1 MPPGGHTK
9 SWQCFAL
16 CVVLRHWSISCK
28 TFHQLINHYVQRKTD
43 TVAFI
48 LPTNHASKVCTQTAT
63 SGTKVFDGV
72 SVSRQKT
79 QEMWHFLNK
88 NIRAKIRSIQRHKL
102 HKQHRTCLRYSPS
115 CSVHCFQW
123 LQSNNSSLQK
133 PLLRNQLDFNG
144 GIKHDCELLTR
155 RRFIRC
161 WFQQLTFFL
170 EPVLFL
176 GTKSSAL
183 TILTHYNI
191 VQTNS
196 TRCIPVAWSTSRI
209 T

>member
-28 TFHQLINHYVQRKTD
+28 TFHQLINHYVQRQTD

-79 QEMWHFLNK
+79 QEMWHFLNE
-88 NIRAKIRSIQRHKL
+88 NIFGPRFAA
-102 HKQHRTCLRYSPS
+102 YSNIN
-115 CSVHCFQW
+115 CT
-123 LQSNNSSLQK
+123 NNIGHVYVIH
-133 PLLRNQLDFNG
+133 LL
-144 GIKHDCELLTR
+144 
-155 RRFIRC
+155 
-161 WFQQLTFFL
+161 
-170 EPVLFL
+170 V
-176 GTKSSAL
+176 
-183 TILTHYNI
+183 
-191 VQTNS
+191 
-196 TRCIPVAWSTSRI
+196 RCIAFSGSKATIAVCKSHFWEISWISMVALST
-209 T
+209 TVNC